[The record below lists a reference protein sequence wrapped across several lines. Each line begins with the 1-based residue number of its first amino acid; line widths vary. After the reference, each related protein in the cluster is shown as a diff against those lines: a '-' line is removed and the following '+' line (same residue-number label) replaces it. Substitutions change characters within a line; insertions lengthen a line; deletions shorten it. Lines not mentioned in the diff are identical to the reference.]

1 MNLNAPE
8 FVPSPK
14 MAVDT
19 SLQRESQIRFLEA
32 EIEHNQARL
41 SAETADLVVF
51 HENLKLMHTEL
62 VYETTRTNN
71 EEPYCWSQGQVDAFC
86 VEFKRQA
93 DDYTVR
99 NSASHDLA
107 SHLVSL
113 QQRLRAVLLKPV
125 AIPSPKHN
133 IGLNLTGRGRLDK
146 IDSINMNRPFTTTSI
161 SASTLPPIVEEDV
174 PSGASLQPHPQ
185 QQPQAKNNQFAKPKK
200 TTHE

>member
-1 MNLNAPE
+1 MDA
-8 FVPSPK
+8 
-14 MAVDT
+14 A
-19 SLQRESQIRFLEA
+19 SLRLSQISFLNEA
-32 EIEHNQARL
+32 IEQTKARL
-41 SAETADLVVF
+41 HAGSAQLVVLYK
-51 HENLKLMHTEL
+51 NLKAIVSQLKYQDEC
-62 VYETTRTNN
+62 RNKRDPN
-71 EEPYCWSQGQVDAFC
+71 CWSDEQVYAVGSGFQRLLEEYN
-86 VEFKRQA
+86 VK
-93 DDYTVR
+93 